1 MQKFQRSL
9 DFSSKTTQIFTY
21 LTVYIRFYFFLFFT
35 IPEYLYTTG
44 TVRLCSAYKN
54 HKAVCT
60 RQVQGDQQGVHLA
73 LLSFRQ
79 SKSKRFESLV
89 SPHLRALHG
98 FAYRLTGSQHDAED
112 LVQDVITKLVP
123 KVDELERVDELRPW
137 LHRVTYRQFVD
148 NIRKRP
154 IGRETSASTLD
165 RADQQTPFLD
175 TLPGA
180 APDPVTHT
188 EDGQQAAVLRR
199 LIGELKPDQRTL
211 LLMHDSEGWR
221 LEEISEV
228 LDIPLGT
235 VKSRLHRVR
244 ALLRTKLQEEME
256 PSETEQR
263 GCQ

>member
-1 MQKFQRSL
+1 M
-9 DFSSKTTQIFTY
+9 
-21 LTVYIRFYFFLFFT
+21 
-35 IPEYLYTTG
+35 
-44 TVRLCSAYKN
+44 
-54 HKAVCT
+54 
-60 RQVQGDQQGVHLA
+60 A
-73 LLSFRQ
+73 LLPFRQ
-79 SKSKRFESLV
+79 SRSKRFENLV
-89 SPHLRALHG
+89 RPHLRVLHN
-98 FAYRLTGSQHDAED
+98 FAYRLTGNQHDAED
-112 LVQDVITKLVP
+112 LVQDVVTKLVP
-123 KVDELERVDELRPW
+123 KLDELERVDELRPW

-154 IGRETSASTLD
+154 AGRETSASALD
-165 RADQQTPFLD
+165 HTDQQTPFLD

-180 APDPVTHT
+180 EPDPITHA
-188 EDGQQAAVLRR
+188 EDGQQAVVLQR

-256 PSETEQR
+256 PSETQQR